1 MRLRRD
7 LVAVLI
13 AVTCVHPAA
22 LGGQDS
28 SYILST
34 RDPVNPWPTQIGNGR
49 LALNTSSLGTAPTY
63 SYMAGIF
70 DHATRDTPRQ
80 ASLPAWNEID
90 FFDGR
95 AWLNRA
101 PVSQSSLS
109 SYQQEL
115 DMRTGSMRTRYDW
128 VEGDRRTSIDV
139 TAFVSQ
145 SDQHLGVIRLT
156 IVPHYAGRV
165 AVSLPLHAWNP
176 PARLAL
182 GEIKQ

>member
-70 DHATRDTPRQ
+70 DHATRDTPRPFERE
-80 ASLPAWNEID
+80 AVRRRRGVRFTAHDRAEIIT
-90 FFDGR
+90 
-95 AWLNRA
+95 
-101 PVSQSSLS
+101 SSGLLS
-109 SYQQEL
+109 
-115 DMRTGSMRTRYDW
+115 
-128 VEGDRRTSIDV
+128 
-139 TAFVSQ
+139 TAAIFV
-145 SDQHLGVIRLT
+145 L
-156 IVPHYAGRV
+156 
-165 AVSLPLHAWNP
+165 
-176 PARLAL
+176 
-182 GEIKQ
+182 

>member
-1 MRLRRD
+1 MRLTKG
-7 LVAVLI
+7 VAVLI
-13 AVTCVHPAA
+13 AVTCVRPAA
-22 LGGQDS
+22 LDGQDA
-28 SYILST
+28 SYTLST

-49 LALNTSSLGTAPTY
+49 LALNTSPLGTAPTY

-70 DHATRDTPRQ
+70 EHAKGDVPRM

-101 PVSQSSLS
+101 PISPSSLQ
-109 SYQQEL
+109 SYGQEL
-115 DMRTGSMRTRYDW
+115 DMRTGSMGTHYDW

-165 AVSLPLHAWNP
+165 AV
-176 PARLAL
+176 
-182 GEIKQ
+182 